1 MSGHLNELSQ
11 AGNSPTVNNISVP
24 GEQYCNEMLPN
35 KDILSSEQTMNCEGS
50 GRVSLCAKDSS
61 DREALHRQEET
72 GLEEEK
78 EMELIQLLLESAQT
92 ISEGKY
98 DHAAGLV
105 SKCEDLSCQMGNPTQ
120 RLGYYISDALKDRIE
135 HESLG
140 MLNNAAKPVLD
151 FAFNIESESD
161 KNEFC
166 SLIAYYNRVL
176 LYVKVIQFTSVQAI
190 IDVVGNEKKIHVIDL
205 GIRSGSHWT
214 VLMEYL
220 AHRSVSSSLHTLE
233 LLRITA
239 VGMNAEELRKTGKRL
254 HDLAKSYAI
263 PLSYNMVEIASI
275 EEIKEGLFTVKSG
288 EELAVYAPVVL
299 RSLLYDPVLMDNV
312 LSVIKKLRPRII
324 VNVEIEAQHNSPS
337 FANRF
342 SEVLSHYMAYFD
354 LLDVTLPDRIDL
366 KRVKLEEII
375 TASHIRNIIVY
386 EGKERSVR
394 HVRTDE
400 WRCLIIKAGF
410 REKGFS
416 FQAMYQARLLL
427 GEHASGE
434 YYTLEADGHA
444 IIVKWKG
451 TPLFAISAWDG
462 IK

>member
-1 MSGHLNELSQ
+1 
-11 AGNSPTVNNISVP
+11 
-24 GEQYCNEMLPN
+24 
-35 KDILSSEQTMNCEGS
+35 
-50 GRVSLCAKDSS
+50 
-61 DREALHRQEET
+61 
-72 GLEEEK
+72 
-78 EMELIQLLLESAQT
+78 
-92 ISEGKY
+92 
-98 DHAAGLV
+98 
-105 SKCEDLSCQMGNPTQ
+105 
-120 RLGYYISDALKDRIE
+120 
-135 HESLG
+135 

-220 AHRSVSSSLHTLE
+220 AHRSVSSSLPTLE

-275 EEIKEGLFTVKSG
+275 EEIKEGLFTVKS
-288 EELAVYAPVVL
+288 
-299 RSLLYDPVLMDNV
+299 
-312 LSVIKKLRPRII
+312 
-324 VNVEIEAQHNSPS
+324 EAQHNSPS

-400 WRCLIIKAGF
+400 WRCLFRKAGF

-427 GEHASGE
+427 REHASGE

-444 IIVKWKG
+444 MIVKWKG